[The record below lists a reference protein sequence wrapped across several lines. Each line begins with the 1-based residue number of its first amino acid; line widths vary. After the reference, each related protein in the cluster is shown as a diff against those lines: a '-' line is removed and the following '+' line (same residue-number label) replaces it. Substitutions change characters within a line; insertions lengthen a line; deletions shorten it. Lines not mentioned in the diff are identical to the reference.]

1 MLIFVVAR
9 SRVDRYEELHRQFG
23 DWGDVRIILDR
34 RRGERRTG
42 SVAYAGRN
50 RRQRDRRWV
59 DISTDS
65 FVRLGWSMVDTEDL
79 TRKWAISPT
88 TARIPEGSRTMLHYP
103 AIRSFLSNHHGYY
116 CEECLAVRLDLS
128 EDETRRS
135 LAQRTFAEVA
145 MAYRIC
151 QSCLNEK
158 AVFALRMS
166 A

>member
-23 DWGDVRIILDR
+23 DWGDVRIILDCR
-34 RRGERRTG
+34 YGERRTG
-42 SVAYAGRN
+42 SARYAGRN

-59 DISTDS
+59 DFGIDS
-65 FVRLGWSMVDTEDL
+65 FMKLGWSVVDTEDV
-79 TRKWAISPT
+79 TQKWAISPT
-88 TARIPEGSRTMLHYP
+88 TAGIPEESMSHYP

-116 CEECLAVRLDLS
+116 CEECLAVRLNLS
-128 EDETRRS
+128 EDEIRCS
-135 LAQRTFAEVA
+135 LGQRFAEIT

-158 AVFALRMS
+158 AVFALRMC